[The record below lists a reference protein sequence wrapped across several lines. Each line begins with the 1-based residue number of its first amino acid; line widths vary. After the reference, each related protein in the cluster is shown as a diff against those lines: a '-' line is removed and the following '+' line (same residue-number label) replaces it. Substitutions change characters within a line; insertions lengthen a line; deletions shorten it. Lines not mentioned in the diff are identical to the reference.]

1 MARFKKKI
9 LLLILLVVTCF
20 YTSCIPS
27 LDQIFSPSDVSG
39 IVKSRYGYED
49 QSSYTHKYL
58 NTSIKALPLI
68 ITTGTFKNSSEQF
81 VEMEFMVY
89 NKKQPINYKYI
100 ELFNSKGD
108 KWEWEV
114 YPKHKSIKKER
125 HFIIESYRIRID
137 SQVKEL
143 LKFFKDQTIYLKF
156 IGDVNNF
163 KKLDEKHRDSLLK
176 VLQYANNLY
185 SQ

>member
-1 MARFKKKI
+1 MATQLF
-9 LLLILLVVTCF
+9 
-20 YTSCIPS
+20 
-27 LDQIFSPSDVSG
+27 FSKV
-39 IVKSRYGYED
+39 
-49 QSSYTHKYL
+49 YTHKYL
-58 NTSIKALPLI
+58 NASIKALPLI
-68 ITTGTFKNSSEQF
+68 ITTGTFKNSDKQF
-81 VEMEFMVY
+81 TEIEFKVY

-114 YPKHKSIKKER
+114 YPKHKKIKKER

-143 LKFFKDQTIYLKF
+143 LKFFKDKTIYLKF

-163 KKLDEKHRDSLLK
+163 KKLDEKHRDSLLE
-176 VLQYANNLY
+176 VLKYANDIYNP
-185 SQ
+185 

>member
-1 MARFKKKI
+1 MVNKKI
-9 LLLILLVVTCF
+9 LFLVLLVVTCF
-20 YTSCIPS
+20 YSGCISP
-27 LDQIFSPSDVSG
+27 LERVFSTSDVSG
-39 IVKSRYGYED
+39 IVKSRYGYKN

-58 NTSIKALPLI
+58 NASIKALPLI
-68 ITTGTFKNSSEQF
+68 ITTGTFKNSDKKFTEI
-81 VEMEFMVY
+81 EFKVY

-114 YPKHKSIKKER
+114 YPKHKKINKER
-125 HFIIESYRIRID
+125 HFIIESYRIPID
-137 SQVKEL
+137 SQVKEM

-163 KKLDEKHRDSLLK
+163 KKLDEKHRDSLFK
-176 VLQYANNLY
+176 VLQYANDLY
-185 SQ
+185 NQ